1 MSFLRAKR
9 VKCWRTALHKGIWGF
24 KLNMSQLWAEE
35 AKRAN
40 CTLRCIRPSTASWAR
55 EGIVLLYL
63 ARYKFTSS
71 TVCRFGLQ
79 NENDIILLT
88 CIQRRAASDWRLAN
102 MAPLYKKGWNKD
114 LGNYRTISL
123 TSVSGNVRE
132 QLVLAVIMQHVQDNQ
147 SIRPC

>member
-1 MSFLRAKR
+1 MSRLKDERLERDLGILVDGELDLRQQH
-9 VKCWRTALHKGIWGF
+9 AL
-24 KLNMSQLWAEE
+24 S

-40 CTLRCIRPSTASWAR
+40 GILGYIRPSTASWAR
-55 EGIVLLYL
+55 EGIVPLYL

>member
-1 MSFLRAKR
+1 MSRLKDERLERDLGILVDGELDLRQQH
-9 VKCWRTALHKGIWGF
+9 AL
-24 KLNMSQLWAEE
+24 A

-40 CTLRCIRPSTASWAR
+40 GILGYIRPSTASWAR

-63 ARYKFTSS
+63 AWYKFTSS

-132 QLVLAVIMQHVQDNQ
+132 QLVLAVIMQHVQGNQ

>member
-1 MSFLRAKR
+1 MSRLKDERLERDLGILVDGELDLRQQH
-9 VKCWRTALHKGIWGF
+9 AL
-24 KLNMSQLWAEE
+24 A

-40 CTLRCIRPSTASWAR
+40 GILGYIRPSTASWAR

-63 ARYKFTSS
+63 AQYKFTSS